1 VRLRAP
7 ASRVPKNANDDCR
20 TITQAPRRHKAKG
33 RSVESLDRYLD
44 RLASADPTPGGGSA
58 ATIVGA
64 LGAALV
70 AMVARIDA
78 GNPKYVEHRD
88 AAMRIV
94 EAADRLRAE
103 LANARERDERAFARV
118 VNAQSLPRGTDD
130 EKAARARVLES
141 ALREAAEVP
150 LEACKLCIDV
160 LRLAVQAAFIP
171 NRSLASD
178 VGCAAEFGAA
188 ALAACAYNVRV
199 NHRYMRDTA
208 AIDAQAKTLARYES
222 ECAAL
227 LDELRR
233 GVNAALRG

>member
-1 VRLRAP
+1 M
-7 ASRVPKNANDDCR
+7 
-20 TITQAPRRHKAKG
+20 
-33 RSVESLDRYLD
+33 ESFDRYLSQ
-44 RLASADPTPGGGSA
+44 LASADPTPGGGSA
-58 ATIVGA
+58 ATVVGA

-78 GNPKYVEHRD
+78 GNPKYAEHHD
-88 AAMRIV
+88 AAARIA
-94 EAADRLRAE
+94 EAADGLRAE
-103 LANARERDERAFARV
+103 LAAARDRDERAFARV
-118 VNAQSLPRGTDD
+118 VDAQNLPRGSDD
-130 EKAARARVLES
+130 EKAARARVLEN

-150 LEACKLCIDV
+150 LKACELCIDV
-160 LRLAVQAAFIP
+160 LRLAAQAALIP

-199 NHRYMRDTA
+199 NHRYMRDAA

-222 ECAAL
+222 ECAGL

>member
-1 VRLRAP
+1 M
-7 ASRVPKNANDDCR
+7 
-20 TITQAPRRHKAKG
+20 
-33 RSVESLDRYLD
+33 ESFDRYLSQ
-44 RLASADPTPGGGSA
+44 LASADPTPGGGSA

-78 GNPKYVEHRD
+78 GNPKYAEHRD
-88 AAMRIV
+88 TAVRLT
-94 EAADRLRAE
+94 EAADRVRSE
-103 LANARERDERAFARV
+103 LGDARDRDERAFARV
-118 VNAQSLPRGTDD
+118 VHAQNLPRGSDD
-130 EKAARARVLES
+130 ERAARARVLEN

-150 LEACKLCIDV
+150 LEACELCIDV
-160 LRLAVQAAFIP
+160 LRLAAQAALIP

-199 NHRYMRDTA
+199 NHRYMRDTD
-208 AIDAQAKTLARYES
+208 AIEAQAKTLARYES
-222 ECAAL
+222 ECAGL
-227 LDELRR
+227 LNELRR